1 MSGCVM
7 KSSRERT
14 YILSFKVILFLSVL
28 IAVIV
33 GIYSIA
39 FSRYYREY
47 ENNVLGEENVR
58 TLLSVDNSI
67 AAVISNADEYSKLIL
82 ADGDVQMQMKRGDL
96 FENLSAQ
103 SEISKKIYTVY
114 QFKSDRSHVVL

>member
-7 KSSRERT
+7 KNSRERT

-58 TLLSVDNSI
+58 TLLSIDNSI
-67 AAVISNADEYSKLIL
+67 A
-82 ADGDVQMQMKRGDL
+82 R
-96 FENLSAQ
+96 
-103 SEISKKIYTVY
+103 
-114 QFKSDRSHVVL
+114 